1 MRKWCTAWCGS
12 LLLAA
17 LAWAAEPTPPAA
29 PAPALRKVGPYAVRV
44 AQHVQDMQTMSLYPN
59 ALPTLLRDVRER
71 TTVNLDPEPIIVSSL
86 ADPQLLELP
95 FLYVNWDQRTDWQ
108 LAPDEIAQLKL
119 YLERGGFMLV
129 DAGITAEFLRQN
141 RRGQHHSFAEWRARP
156 ELVEVM
162 QQVFPDRTFQPLP
175 RSHPLYTMY
184 YRGLPDAGI
193 LPETVRSYVIN
204 EKWPQGTYSMVA
216 LTVNGRIAVL
226 ATPIIAMGWGKNQLG
241 AWESTIGFRIREGAP
256 NLSELLQR
264 AANTG
269 ETFPVAREDGGQ
281 DQVFCQP
288 EGMPAWVR
296 EPDGTYRVFRYYHS
310 REISDFAHLF
320 YSQLGFNI
328 LLYALTH

>member
-1 MRKWCTAWCGS
+1 
-12 LLLAA
+12 
-17 LAWAAEPTPPAA
+17 
-29 PAPALRKVGPYAVRV
+29 
-44 AQHVQDMQTMSLYPN
+44 
-59 ALPTLLRDVRER
+59 
-71 TTVNLDPEPIIVSSL
+71 
-86 ADPQLLELP
+86 
-95 FLYVNWDQRTDWQ
+95 
-108 LAPDEIAQLKL
+108 
-119 YLERGGFMLV
+119 
-129 DAGITAEFLRQN
+129 
-141 RRGQHHSFAEWRARP
+141 
-156 ELVEVM
+156 
-162 QQVFPDRTFQPLP
+162 
-175 RSHPLYTMY
+175 
-184 YRGLPDAGI
+184 
-193 LPETVRSYVIN
+193 VRSYVIN